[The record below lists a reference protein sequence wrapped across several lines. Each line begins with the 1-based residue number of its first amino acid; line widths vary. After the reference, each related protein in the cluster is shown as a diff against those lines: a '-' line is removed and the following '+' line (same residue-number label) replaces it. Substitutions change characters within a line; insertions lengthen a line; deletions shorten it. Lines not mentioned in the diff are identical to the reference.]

1 MYKYFRNQHERHEC
15 GHPANSSCRPCR
27 LMIRVVVLCI
37 LSVTAFC
44 IIFGEK
50 FTFFIKEESDPT
62 PTTNHNDGSY
72 YDDEE
77 EDHNHR
83 NHPVAAVDP
92 SQPRK
97 KNRRILLAD
106 FLFPIDISKW
116 RIEEIYSFIE
126 EYYTDILVDRSPLP
140 AAFKQSNLP
149 GPSYEKLDYRF
160 LLSRRYDILIFDP
173 KWNHLNIY
181 NTDGF
186 NGTVFNGQAGGP
198 ESYLLRRKEFR
209 NETKINWEAYDACY
223 HIFLMM
229 FHRLKWIPIPEERQW
244 IHVYPGGGLLNRQS
258 LDGIPPSVGLVVT
271 QIPVL
276 HWVQSQ
282 LPRNEVVF
290 ALGGTFLQR
299 NSLKVPK
306 RRKEETD
313 KIAVCFTQASGN
325 ALEKGDAFF
334 EQSIRGF
341 AASFPDLWK
350 KTIVYTV
357 GRARPITNLSVINM
371 GVMDQERLD
380 AFYRGY
386 VDIYINT
393 ETGLAFNGWPL
404 GSEALLQ
411 GAVGIT
417 TDSQG
422 MNAGF
427 NFTDEEIF
435 IVPTMEAGVPHI
447 IQALARL
454 TNDTDLLYSMSQ
466 KIQRKVHELF
476 AFSNSQ
482 AKVFAAID
490 ARIENRAV

>member
-1 MYKYFRNQHERHEC
+1 M
-15 GHPANSSCRPCR
+15 
-27 LMIRVVVLCI
+27 VVLCI
-37 LSVTAFC
+37 LSVTAIRNFF
-44 IIFGEK
+44 FGEK
-50 FTFFIKEESDPT
+50 LVFLVKEESETT
-62 PTTNHNDGSY
+62 PTTNRNRESY

-77 EDHNHR
+77 EEHYHR

-97 KNRRILLAD
+97 KNRVLVTDL
-106 FLFPIDISKW
+106 LFPIDISKW
-116 RIEEIYSFIE
+116 RIEEIYSFME
-126 EYYTDILVDRSPLP
+126 EYYTDILVDRSPIP
-140 AAFKQSNLP
+140 GPFRQSNLP

-160 LLSRRYDILIFDP
+160 MLSRRYDILIFDP
-173 KWNHLNIY
+173 EWNHLNIY

-229 FHRLKWIPIPEERQW
+229 LGRLKWIPIPEERQW
-244 IHVYPGGGLLNRQS
+244 IHLYPGGGFLNRQN

-276 HWVQSQ
+276 QWVQSQ
-282 LPRNEVVF
+282 LPRNEVVL
-290 ALGGTFLQR
+290 ALGGTFLNQ

-306 RRKEETD
+306 RRKEESD

-325 ALEKGDAFF
+325 AREKGDAFF
-334 EQSIRGF
+334 EQAIKGF

-357 GRARPITNLSVINM
+357 GRSSPITNMSVINM

-386 VDIYINT
+386 IDIYINT
-393 ETGLAFNGWPL
+393 ETGLALNGWPL

-417 TDSQG
+417 TDPQG

-427 NFTDEEIF
+427 NFSDEEIF

-466 KIQRKVHELF
+466 KSQRKVHELY

-490 ARIENRAV
+490 ARIKNRTV